1 MKAFAGDE
9 KQTAEDRE
17 DEGEDEHV
25 GSDLDEQD
33 EGGLQDTGTAGD
45 CSEPRLKKRKSAV
58 RGAAEEGGDF
68 DEEGVDEADPGPDEG
83 CEEYGMRSPDA
94 HSVAS
99 F

>member
-33 EGGLQDTGTAGD
+33 EGGLQDAGTAGD
-45 CSEPRLKKRKSAV
+45 RSEA
-58 RGAAEEGGDF
+58 GAK
-68 DEEGVDEADPGPDEG
+68 
-83 CEEYGMRSPDA
+83 
-94 HSVAS
+94 
-99 F
+99 